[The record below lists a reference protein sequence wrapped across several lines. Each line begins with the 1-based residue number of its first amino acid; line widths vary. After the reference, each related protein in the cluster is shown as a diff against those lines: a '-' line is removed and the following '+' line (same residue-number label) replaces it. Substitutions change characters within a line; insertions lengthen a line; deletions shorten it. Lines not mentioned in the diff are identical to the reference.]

1 MLPTSNLSTLDW
13 TILGSFLLCLLAIA
27 NYTKRYAHSVADF
40 LAANRCARRYLLA
53 VSGNAVNF
61 GAVTFV
67 ALYEMFY
74 QGGFTAVWWQMVM
87 MISPVLVGLTGW
99 LIYRFRQTRALT
111 LAQFFEM
118 RYGRRFRIF
127 AGLLAFLSGILNF
140 GIFPAVGSRFFVYFC
155 GFPEHFAILGFSV
168 SSFALVMLLLLG
180 ISLYFS
186 VSGGQIAVMV
196 TDFVQGT
203 FTNIMFLVIVGY
215 LLTMFSWTQVS
226 EALMQ
231 PPADASMVNPFRA
244 GDVENFGMWYFV
256 IGIFGNFVYNYISW
270 QGSQGYRCAAIN
282 PKEQKI
288 GQALNYLRSQTE
300 VILMV
305 AIAVCVYTMLHHP
318 DHPGFRPAEP
328 AAIRAQADADEAPS
342 ALLTKKLDHLENTP
356 LRSAFAERL
365 GRIESETLQDQM
377 LVPIGVSLLL
387 GSGLFGC
394 MCAVMLAGFIT
405 SHDTYMHSWGTI
417 FIQDVVLPF
426 RNSDEPLSPE
436 RHLLML
442 RLSIFGVALFVF
454 FWSLYYPLGEAI
466 FMYFAITGAI
476 YMGGAGAVI
485 IGGLYWK
492 KGTATAAW
500 WTMSIGSILA
510 VTSMILRQQ
519 WPRLHEHWPTLF
531 ETEKMPLNSQW
542 FYGINILVS
551 IGLYVVISLLTCKED
566 FDLDAML
573 HREEKTDERR
583 GTWMQEI
590 VRRLGV
596 DDDFDRRDKITY
608 AVCFGWCF
616 FWLGVFVVGVI
627 YNVVINPE
635 VSDTAWLAYWK
646 FWGIAYLLAVL
657 GVTVG
662 LLFGGTKDVV
672 DLFRRLKTV
681 DRDDADDGTV

>member
-13 TILGSFLLCLLAIA
+13 TILGSFLFCLLVIA

-67 ALYEMFY
+67 AWYEMFY
-74 QGGFTAVWWQMVM
+74 RGGFSAVWWQMVM
-87 MISPVLVGLTGW
+87 MISPVVIGLTGW

-140 GIFPAVGSRFFVYFC
+140 GIFPAVGARFFVYFC
-155 GFPEHFAILGFSV
+155 GFPEHFVILGVSV

-196 TDFVQGT
+196 TDFVQGS
-203 FTNIMFLVIVGY
+203 FTNIMFIVIVGY
-215 LLTMFSWTQVS
+215 LMTQFSWTQVS

-231 PPADASMVNPFRA
+231 APADASMVNPFRA
-244 GDVENFGMWYFV
+244 GNVEDFDMWYFV
-256 IGIFGNFVYNYISW
+256 IGIFGSFVYNYISW

-318 DHPGFRPAEP
+318 DHPGFRPPEP
-328 AAIRAQADADEAPS
+328 AAVQALADEAPPV
-342 ALLTKKLDHLENTP
+342 LLTKKLDHLEGTA
-356 LRSAFAERL
+356 LRISFEQRL
-365 GRIESETLQDQM
+365 GRIDTETLQDQM
-377 LVPIGVSLLL
+377 LVPVGVSMLL

-405 SHDTYMHSWGTI
+405 SHDTYMHSWGSI

-436 RHLLML
+436 QHLRML

-454 FWSLYYPLGEAI
+454 FWSLFYPLGEAI

-492 KGTATAAW
+492 KGTTTAAW
-500 WTMSIGSILA
+500 WTMSVGSLLA
-510 VTSMILRQQ
+510 VSGMVLRQQ
-519 WPRLHEHWPTLF
+519 WPKLHELWPTLF
-531 ETEKMPLNSQW
+531 EAKRMPINSQW

-551 IGLYVVISLLTCKED
+551 IGLYVIISLLTCKED

-573 HREEKTDERR
+573 HREEKTEERR

-627 YNVVINPE
+627 YNVFINPDA
-635 VSDTAWLAYWK
+635 SDASWLAFWK
-646 FWGIAYLLAVL
+646 IWGIAYALAVV
-657 GVTVG
+657 GVTIG
-662 LLFGGTKDVV
+662 LLFGGTKDVI
-672 DLFRRLKTV
+672 DLFRRLRTV

>member
-13 TILGSFLLCLLAIA
+13 TILGSFLFCLLVIA

-67 ALYEMFY
+67 AWYEMFY
-74 QGGFTAVWWQMVM
+74 RGGFSAVWWQMVM
-87 MISPVLVGLTGW
+87 MISPVVVGLTGW
-99 LIYRFRQTRALT
+99 LIYRFRQTKALT

-140 GIFPAVGSRFFVYFC
+140 GIFPAVGARFFVYFC

-215 LLTMFSWTQVS
+215 LMTQFSWTQVC

-231 PPADASMVNPFRA
+231 APADASMVNPFRA
-244 GDVENFGMWYFV
+244 GNVEDFDMWYFV
-256 IGIFGNFVYNYISW
+256 IGIFGSFVYNYISW

-318 DHPGFRPAEP
+318 DHPGFRPGEP
-328 AAIRAQADADEAPS
+328 AAIQVQALVEEAPPE
-342 ALLTKKLDHLENTP
+342 LLTKKLDHLEGTA
-356 LRSAFAERL
+356 LHGAFERKL
-365 GRIESETLQDQM
+365 GRIDTETLQDQM
-377 LVPIGVSLLL
+377 LVPVGVSMLL

-405 SHDTYMHSWGTI
+405 SHDTYMHSWGSI

-436 RHLLML
+436 QHLRLL

-454 FWSLYYPLGEAI
+454 FWSLFYPLGEAI

-492 KGTATAAW
+492 KGTTTAAW

-510 VTSMILRQQ
+510 VTSMILRQK
-519 WPRLHEHWPTLF
+519 WHRLHEHWPTLF

-590 VRRLGV
+590 VQRLGV

-616 FWLGVFVVGVI
+616 FWLGVFVIGVI
-627 YNVVINPE
+627 YNVFINPE
-635 VSDTAWLAYWK
+635 VSDTAWLAFWK
-646 FWGIAYLLAVL
+646 VWGIAYLLAVL

-672 DLFRRLKTV
+672 DLFRRLKTI